1 MILWESEILMKIRN
15 FLALVILLT
24 SMSVQAIDSFQN
36 MRSDSDTTKSETSK
50 VNFALNCYAANYI
63 FLQYLRKFP
72 NDNLSLKTRV
82 QEIYEF
88 YAKYAV
94 VNRASESISESDF
107 EKINLANL
115 TKFNK
120 IQLNEKE
127 LNFKNNL
134 WLQAHICD
142 AQIDNFKK
150 VNKLKFQQFQL

>member
-1 MILWESEILMKIRN
+1 
-15 FLALVILLT
+15 
-24 SMSVQAIDSFQN
+24 MSVKAFDSFQN
-36 MRSDSDTTKSETSK
+36 MGSDRDTTKSETSK

-72 NDNLSLKTRV
+72 NENLSLKTRV

-88 YAKYAV
+88 YAKFAV

-134 WLQAHICD
+134 WLQAHLCD
-142 AQIDNFKK
+142 AQIDNYKK
-150 VNKLKFQQFQL
+150 VTRLRLQKHQL

>member
-1 MILWESEILMKIRN
+1 MSFGQCVISWGSEISMKARI
-15 FLALVILLT
+15 FLILILLIN
-24 SMSVQAIDSFQN
+24 SISAKAMNSFQN
-36 MRSDSDTTKSETSK
+36 YTSDSDTTKSEISK

-72 NDNLSLKTRV
+72 NDNLSLKSRV

-88 YAKYAV
+88 YAKFAV
-94 VNRASESISESDF
+94 VNRASEFISEIDF

-115 TKFNK
+115 IKFNK
-120 IQLNEKE
+120 IQLNQKE

-142 AQIDNFKK
+142 AQIDNYKK
-150 VNKLKFQQFQL
+150 